1 MAEDDIFDV
10 ETFTKNVI
18 SGLDTPKELFIDL
31 PLGAVQAGY
40 NVAKGDSPFKD
51 SIPNVPG
58 PFAEAEEFLLG
69 LENSA
74 GAGSFEEIAGTL
86 TGSVASGYG
95 TIKVLDQ
102 IKEKSPSLFKKLR
115 KAYPFS
121 VGQFYVA
128 MKALPDG
135 PGKINKFL
143 NMMKGTLP
151 QGFNIFKDKGKST
164 VLKKVL
170 PNLLKLGT
178 AGGALS
184 MVFDAKG
191 LNEGEDE
198 YMALV
203 NQLYKD
209 GLIEKDED
217 GNIVRTEKA
226 ILLQQ
231 QEENAKNEEARKIIE
246 ENTANYAIGGDVE
259 LSDITTEQPGYI
271 SEEKLESMFADADLK
286 PTQGEQMPEVEMA
299 GLFGKAPIWGV
310 AAVDKAKMLLQQFT
324 KNEKRNMDNVTSKLG
339 TEADVNTTI
348 DDIVDVDITA
358 EGTAVGVPKSKK
370 TIIDSPETAESVFY
384 SGLEARL
391 MDPNTPESFDTVQK
405 FYDFINKK
413 GVGKAEI
420 EDNALLDYIRV
431 AEKNNLNINKADVLK
446 IIRDAPLRKIDNV
459 TYGDARYG
467 GTNRAKYDGY
477 QEKGALPGT
486 YREDVMYLPAKDIPL
501 DPDSLPPG
509 GAAHDFGEKY
519 VIGWSRLT
527 DRKAKLPVDKTA
539 QGIEEAV
546 DPAMI
551 RTLKRNQT
559 KLKNQL
565 KGLEASAYEKIRRA
579 YDLDVTPLD
588 EMNPRMVTESVDSRM
603 SFLEDIDMPL
613 ANQIRQFRSKIQD
626 DSVKLK
632 GMEATTKGQQVTV
645 TFADEVQSD
654 ILQQAKRMEENFLEK
669 LADLMDKNKDV
680 RANTIAAGQRGYRD
694 EYRGLNPEVAEFFI
708 ENKSVFRP
716 VFQTAQDMQQ
726 FLDEFTKT
734 QKAISAL
741 GDAGLRPDPMIV
753 RTAQAARKKQAEL
766 LSELKTSLSKES
778 MQMLMPNV
786 PFKNRSE
793 WGSALIKMNVNN
805 AAKRLFIDKAD
816 DAAEWFA
823 ISPSKLITK
832 RYGQSGGT
840 NVPPAERTKDMKGI
854 GMEEFYGGP
863 SSTDYKGKHYTSVLE
878 KEMKRLAR
886 ENNSEFKVIK
896 IDNVGDAFAVKLTPE
911 MLLPHKTHRK
921 KGGMVY
927 TPEII
932 DIFEAA

>member
-1 MAEDDIFDV
+1 MVDTTMIENIFEDFDQQDFANSQEYFDYLKKQAEGYKAFKTSPEQVQQDRDAALDLAKFLPNVAAETGNVLLDVAQLPLDVYNMFQEEEDDTITLPRFPKFEYTNEELDYV
-10 ETFTKNVI
+10 DTAAALLVGTPLSFVK
-18 SGLDTPKELFIDL
+18 GLD
-31 PLGAVQAGY
+31 
-40 NVAKGDSPFKD
+40 
-51 SIPNVPG
+51 
-58 PFAEAEEFLLG
+58 LLA
-69 LENSA
+69 N
-74 GAGSFEEIAGTL
+74 
-86 TGSVASGYG
+86 
-95 TIKVLDQ
+95 
-102 IKEKSPSLFKKLR
+102 KSP
-115 KAYPFS
+115 KAYVALRQAYPYS
-121 VGQFYVA
+121 VGQVHDLIKQKGVTGLVKGLLPKPDVTEKIARNLVIATGAGLATTTGEPDRDEVIEDEVEDKAVRVDPRDYVGTA
-128 MKALPDG
+128 MVEDMADAIGKAGAPGLAMGGEPSLETNIFEESDVVTDGPEEVQMANLFGKVPIWAIGKADKSKVLTQDFSKAIKKALESI
-135 PGKINKFL
+135 KN
-143 NMMKGTLP
+143 
-151 QGFNIFKDKGKST
+151 
-164 VLKKVL
+164 
-170 PNLLKLGT
+170 KLGT
-178 AGGALS
+178 
-184 MVFDAKG
+184 
-191 LNEGEDE
+191 
-198 YMALV
+198 
-203 NQLYKD
+203 
-209 GLIEKDED
+209 KDEVL
-217 GNIVRTEKA
+217 G
-226 ILLQQ
+226 
-231 QEENAKNEEARKIIE
+231 EAVEDIDIID
-246 ENTANYAIGGDVE
+246 TP
-259 LSDITTEQPGYI
+259 S
-271 SEEKLESMFADADLK
+271 
-286 PTQGEQMPEVEMA
+286 GE
-299 GLFGKAPIWGV
+299 
-310 AAVDKAKMLLQQFT
+310 
-324 KNEKRNMDNVTSKLG
+324 
-339 TEADVNTTI
+339 
-348 DDIVDVDITA
+348 
-358 EGTAVGVPKSKK
+358 TAVGAIKSKK
-370 TIIDSPETAESVFY
+370 TIIDSPEVNESVFY
-384 SGLEARL
+384 SELEARL
-391 MDPNTPESFDTVQK
+391 MDPNTPKTFNNKEQLFNFLNQK
-405 FYDFINKK
+405 GIS
-413 GVGKAEI
+413 KAEV
-420 EDNALLDYIRV
+420 EDNILNRYIDI
-431 AEKNNLNINKADVLK
+431 ANKNKTPIAVDDMLEIV
-446 IIRDAPLRKIDNV
+446 RQAPMRKVQSV

-467 GTNRAKYDGY
+467 GTKNAKYDGY
-477 QEKGALPGT
+477 QEAGALPGS
-486 YREDVMYLPAKDIPL
+486 YREEVLYLPAEDIPL
-501 DPDSLPPG
+501 DPKTLPMSG
-509 GAAHDFGEKY
+509 HDFSEKY

-527 DRKAKLPVDKTA
+527 DRKATLPVEKTP
-539 QGIEEAV
+539 QGIAEQV

-694 EYRGLNPEVAEFFI
+694 EYSGLNPEVAEFFI